1 MEEEAE
7 TKIVDSR
14 ATKVY
19 IVLFL
24 YWWMYLLNFFFAL
37 YL

>member
-1 MEEEAE
+1 MKEEAK

-19 IVLFL
+19 TILFL
-24 YWWMYLLNFFFAL
+24 Y
-37 YL
+37 